1 MRKFGV
7 LVIKELRELI
17 TVQMLLPFLIVVVM
31 FAALGNIVGEQG
43 DRSQQDVRTIIVLD
57 MDGTASS
64 EAVGDA
70 LGSAGYSVEPAEV
83 KTAEQI
89 PDAMREAG
97 EQLAVVIPVGFENG
111 LGGSEPQEIQ
121 TFVGLEN
128 FSFTAATDSGMISG
142 ILNAVNMSI
151 SDSLIRDVAPDAD
164 PAALKRPVVGVE
176 HVVIGER
183 DAQAGVAE
191 VMGFITQQTTFIPI
205 VLFVVILMA
214 AQMIAT
220 TIASEKENKTLETML
235 SMPVSRTAIIG
246 AKMVAASTVALLSA
260 VAYMYGMR
268 SYMDGLSSGMGNG
281 GSLFSSSETDA
292 LAELGL
298 QLGSVDYA
306 LLGLALFFSILVALA
321 IAVILGAFAENV
333 KAVQALMAPLMV
345 LIMVPYFLTLF
356 VDLGQVSP
364 VVKWLVL
371 AIPFSHPFMAAPNLF
386 LGNYSTVLA
395 GIAYEAVCFAALVI
409 VAGRIFSSDRIL
421 TMKLSMG
428 KSRFPALGRGRR
440 VR

>member
-268 SYMDGLSSGMGNG
+268 SYMNGLSSGLGDG
-281 GSLFSSSETDA
+281 GSLFGSGETDA
-292 LAELGL
+292 LAQLGL
-298 QLGSVDYA
+298 QLGSIDYA
-306 LLGLALFFSILVALA
+306 LLGLALFFAILVALA